1 MMKFA
6 EIIREAGLTP
16 EDVPYV
22 SQLSVVL
29 YDRKRRVVEDET
41 IKFVEPLFKENPA
54 SHESFLNFCTE
65 LEQQLASNS
74 AYRELSSNLSA
85 QISESAL
92 ILWYDSCGPY
102 IFLRQPRSI

>member
-1 MMKFA
+1 MKFA
-6 EIIREAGLTP
+6 EIVREAGVNS

-22 SQLSVVL
+22 AQLPVTL
-29 YDRKRRVVEDET
+29 YDRKRRVIEGET

-54 SHESFLNFCTE
+54 SHESFLNFCVE

-74 AYRELSSNLSA
+74 VYRELSSNLSA

-102 IFLRQPRSI
+102 IFLRHPRSI